1 MEYMNHYKLRTNHY
15 ALSIMHYALISI
27 CMLLL
32 AACSDKEDAPVVVE
46 DSPIDIITLNVDV
59 VLPADVTNLWQDAI
73 DLAQANI
80 ALAQQRLPQQVKL
93 NLRYHDE
100 HSENL
105 DQLAFDLTHPKEGD
119 DTCHAIIGPY
129 HSSNAQTF
137 LSYAA
142 QTRLPVVMPTC
153 TSAELQRT
161 NARNTYA
168 WFLTESDI
176 TQCEIMLIA
185 GRDLGY
191 KEAVLI
197 HSDDAYGK
205 SFADWFAYYATEL
218 QIDLPPTPTIT
229 YQKGMDLEPF
239 FMQAAEIS
247 LENVLLCVAVSEP
260 EDILDI
266 MAQADDFVYWPEN
279 NDNWPIGMVP
289 ICSDTS
295 LDDKIISQVN
305 TATSFF
311 FGITPVCSRSFGF
324 WHYIDQV
331 YGRIP
336 HLGEAQIYDAITMI
350 ALGAAHQAKHGDH
363 CLVNGEQVTYN
374 EQPYGPGLTDHMRAV
389 VSNTTDSPTSWTSE
403 GLAKAFNRLSQ
414 GQDIDVSGASG
425 SLVFDLETNTK
436 ALNTPYM
443 LWELR
448 DVYDDEAE
456 ETHTELWPKLFLST
470 GGSNAESS
478 TVALWEQQKQY
489 YQDFTDVSVSH
500 NLPDLTDCWAVV
512 ISPSTSWENYRH
524 QADAFAMYQT
534 LRRHG
539 YDDDHIVLI
548 VEDNLAD
555 DPRNNHPGQI
565 FVESAGA
572 LGDDVRQDAVVDY
585 HFSQLTPDDLADIL
599 MGRQSDRLPHVIH
612 SDSTSN
618 VFVFWSGHGGSE
630 EGPLWGNEDSK
641 EYFGTDRI
649 RNIVEE
655 MAGTAAANSSLFT
668 LHSSLK
674 KYRRMMLAI
683 ETCYS
688 GHWGLAL
695 EGQPDVVVLTA
706 ATPYESSKADVF
718 DHTLGVYLSN
728 AFSRTFRRQINES
741 NDICIYDLYRE
752 LVRTTPGS
760 HVSLYNQKEYGSVYT
775 ESMNEFFK

>member
-15 ALSIMHYALISI
+15 ALSIKHYALLSI

-59 VLPADVTNLWQDAI
+59 VLPADITNQWQNTI

-279 NDNWPIGMVP
+279 NDNWPVGMVP

-305 TATSFF
+305 TARFF

-414 GQDIDVSGASG
+414 GRDIDVSGASG

-443 LWELR
+443 LWELV
-448 DVYDDEAE
+448 DYYDDEVE
-456 ETHTELWPKLFLST
+456 DLRKRLTPKLFLST

-478 TVALWEQQKQY
+478 TMALWEQQKQY

-500 NLPDLTDCWAVV
+500 NLPELTDRWAVV

-655 MAGTAAANSSLFT
+655 MAGTANSSLFT

-688 GHWGLAL
+688 GHWGLTL

-728 AFSRTFRRQINES
+728 AFSRTIRRQINES

>member
-1 MEYMNHYKLRTNHY
+1 MNRYLLHLTGIIFCSVCCCFTA
-15 ALSIMHYALISI
+15 ALSSCKNDDETIVPEQ
-27 CMLLL
+27 
-32 AACSDKEDAPVVVE
+32 K
-46 DSPIDIITLNVDV
+46 DSENITLNVDV
-59 VLPADVTNLWQDAI
+59 VLPPDIREQWQTSI
-73 DLAQANI
+73 DMALENI
-80 ALAQQRLPQQVKL
+80 AKAQQKLERKVVL

-100 HSENL
+100 DTENL
-105 DQLAFDLTHPKEGD
+105 DQLGYALTHPEEGA

-129 HSSNAQTF
+129 HSSNAAD
-137 LSYAA
+137 LLKYAR

-374 EQPYGPGLTDHMRAV
+374 EQPYGPCLTDHMRAV

-403 GLAKAFNRLSQ
+403 GLAKAFNRISQ
-414 GQDIDVSGASG
+414 GKDIDVSGASG

-655 MAGTAAANSSLFT
+655 MAGTANSSLFT

-695 EGQPDVVVLTA
+695 EGLPDVVVLTA